1 MKTGAGSESIRA
13 VISRLPLLIYAL
25 LAGLVGAGAIEPAPL
40 LREWHAGFTALPGSE
55 IRVHKFEMTQEIY
68 RLVTKEDPSRWR
80 GERNSVEMVSWDEAI
95 AFCQTATTL
104 LREAKLIAQDEE
116 VRLPTEQEWE
126 TACRAG
132 TTTAYSFGDDA
143 GALGEFAW
151 FTGNAAGND
160 PPAGAKKPNPWGL
173 YDMHGYIWEWCADSS
188 GEERPIRG
196 GAWTSTSA
204 ECRSDSRRSINR
216 ETKGPDIGF
225 RCVLAK
231 TAPSGR

>member
-1 MKTGAGSESIRA
+1 
-13 VISRLPLLIYAL
+13 VIHRLPLLACAL
-25 LAGLVGAGAIEPAPL
+25 LAILAAGRAAEPNPL
-40 LREWHAGFTALPGSE
+40 LREWHSGFTPLPGSAT
-55 IRVHKFEMTQEIY
+55 RVHKLEVTQQVY
-68 RLVTKEDPSRWR
+68 RLVTSEDPSRWK

-95 AFCQTATTL
+95 AFCQKATTL

-116 VRLPTEQEWE
+116 VRLPTEKEWE

-143 GALGEFAW
+143 GTLGEYAW

-173 YDMHGYIWEWCADSS
+173 HDIHGYLWEWCSDAA
-188 GEERPIRG
+188 GEDRVIRG

-204 ECRSDSRRSINR
+204 ECRSDSRRTINR
-216 ETKGPDIGF
+216 ETRGPDVGF
-225 RCVLAK
+225 RCVLGKA
-231 TAPSGR
+231 AGS